1 MEVVDDDLL
10 LERDEALRVQI
21 LRLLKQQFV
30 CLDRVLLHA
39 LRQLLVNFDLLVGLF
54 DGYGFPIGQIS
65 D

>member
-30 CLDRVLLHA
+30 RLDRVLLHA
-39 LRQLLVNFDLLVGLF
+39 LGQLLVNFDLLVGLL
-54 DGYGFPIGQIS
+54 DGYGFSIGQIS